1 MPAYETDGFDPPAA
15 VIRGRVRGPA
25 GLFAL
30 VPLLIDTGADVSIIP
45 LSIATSVG
53 ADVYP
58 SNVPVQFYS
67 GQAITL
73 HQAELTVTFLR
84 YQFHGMYLVADSD
97 FGIIGRNI
105 LNSLVVTLDGPRLAG
120 SIAL

>member
-58 SNVPVQFYS
+58 SNVPVQF
-67 GQAITL
+67 
-73 HQAELTVTFLR
+73 
-84 YQFHGMYLVADSD
+84 
-97 FGIIGRNI
+97 
-105 LNSLVVTLDGPRLAG
+105 
-120 SIAL
+120 